1 MSASGDQ
8 CMPDDVVINKVAS
21 LERCVERIR
30 AVHGGSD
37 VNIYRNLIAQESILL
52 NLQRACEVS
61 IDLAM
66 HVVRKRELGVPQDSR
81 DAFDLLQT
89 HTLLDEPLATA
100 MKRMVGF
107 RNVAIH
113 EYDKLNLDI
122 VKSIIT
128 TRLDDV
134 LTFGKQLLRSE
145 A

>member
-1 MSASGDQ
+1 
-8 CMPDDVVINKVAS
+8 MPDDVVINKVAS
-21 LERCVERIR
+21 LERCIERIR
-30 AVHGGSD
+30 MVYGDIDA
-37 VNIYRNLIAQESILL
+37 NLYQNLTAQDSILL
-52 NLQRACEVS
+52 NLQRACEIS

-66 HVVRKRELGVPQDSR
+66 HIVRKRKLGVPQDSR
-81 DAFDLLQT
+81 EAFDLLQA
-89 HTLLDEPLATA
+89 HALLAEPLATV

-128 TRLDDV
+128 ARLDDI

-145 A
+145 S

>member
-1 MSASGDQ
+1 
-8 CMPDDVVINKVAS
+8 MPDDVVINKVAS

-30 AVHGGSD
+30 AVYSD
-37 VNIYRNLIAQESILL
+37 TESNLYQDLTTQESILL

-66 HVVRKRELGVPQDSR
+66 HVVRKRKLGVPQDSR

-89 HTLLDEPLATA
+89 HGLLSEPLAHA

-128 TRLDDV
+128 ARLDDI
-134 LTFGKQLLRSE
+134 LMFGKQLLRSGT
-145 A
+145 

>member
-1 MSASGDQ
+1 
-8 CMPDDVVINKVAS
+8 MPDDVVINKVAS
-21 LERCVERIR
+21 LERCIERIR
-30 AVHGGSD
+30 TVYAG
-37 VNIYRNLIAQESILL
+37 REFNLYQDLTTQDSILL

-66 HVVRKRELGVPQDSR
+66 HVVRKRTLGVPQDSR
-81 DAFDLLQT
+81 DAFDLMQT
-89 HTLLDEPLATA
+89 HALLDEPLATA

-128 TRLDDV
+128 TKLDDI
-134 LTFGKQLLRSE
+134 LMFGKQLLRSE
-145 A
+145 S

>member
-1 MSASGDQ
+1 
-8 CMPDDVVINKVAS
+8 MPDDVVINKVAS
-21 LERCVERIR
+21 LERCIERIR
-30 AVHGGSD
+30 AVYAGTES
-37 VNIYRNLIAQESILL
+37 NLYQDLTTQDSILR

-66 HVVRKRELGVPQDSR
+66 HVVRKRKLGVPQDSR
-81 DAFDLLQT
+81 DAFDLLQS
-89 HTLLDEPLATA
+89 HGLLKQPLATA

-134 LTFGKQLLRSE
+134 LTFGKQLLWSE

>member
-1 MSASGDQ
+1 
-8 CMPDDVVINKVAS
+8 MPDDVVINKVAS
-21 LERCVERIR
+21 LERCIGRIR
-30 AVHGGSD
+30 AVYSD
-37 VNIYRNLIAQESILL
+37 TESNLYQDLTTQESILL

-66 HVVRKRELGVPQDSR
+66 HVVRKRKLGVPQDSR
-81 DAFDLLQT
+81 EAFDLLQV
-89 HTLLDEPLATA
+89 HALLTEPLAIA

-128 TRLDDV
+128 ARLDDI
-134 LTFGKQLLRSE
+134 LMFGKQLLRSE
-145 A
+145 S

>member
-1 MSASGDQ
+1 
-8 CMPDDVVINKVAS
+8 MPDDVVLNKIAS

-30 AVHGGSD
+30 AVYD
-37 VNIYRNLIAQESILL
+37 RTDANLYHNLTTQESILL

-66 HVVRKRELGVPQDSR
+66 HVVRKRKLGVPQDSR
-81 DAFDLLQT
+81 DAFDLLQR
-89 HTLLDEPLATA
+89 HALLDELLAIA

-122 VKSIIT
+122 VKAIIS

-134 LTFGKQLLRSE
+134 LAFGKQLLRSE